1 MDKVPRGRAV
11 LARGLQVLT
20 CGLLLLTLLLVGCG
34 TPVPL
39 IPTPVP
45 ELLPA
50 VESPLRLVCPESLLP
65 ALQAAA
71 AAYRREGGTVEVS
84 VFPRADALA
93 LRSIRQKDA
102 DIAVLTWIPEPLPEG
117 AWMRPVARDGL
128 AIVVN
133 PQNGLHGVTMAQLRD
148 LYRGRLEDWE
158 SWGGLPG
165 PPQLVSREVSSGVS
179 GYFQAWVMRDAR
191 VSLNALEAPS
201 SEAMLAFVA
210 EDSLAVGYVSS
221 AWVDGRVRALAVDGV
236 PPVGEAVAAGLYP
249 LTRTHVVVTMA
260 EPEGAQRDFV
270 QWLLGE
276 GGQRVLRAHGFLKG
290 E

>member
-1 MDKVPRGRAV
+1 MNRDRIGRRV
-11 LARGLQVLT
+11 LAG
-20 CGLLLLTLLLVGCG
+20 GLLLLALLTGGCG

-45 ELLPA
+45 DLLPA
-50 VESPLRLVCPESLLP
+50 VGTPLRVVCPESLLP

-93 LRSIRQKDA
+93 LRSVRQGDA

-165 PPQLVSREVSSGVS
+165 SPQLVSREAASGVS

-201 SEAMLAFVA
+201 SEAMLTFVA

-221 AWVDGRVRALAVDGV
+221 AWVDARVRALAVDGV
-236 PPVGEAVAAGLYP
+236 PPVAEAVAAGLYP

-260 EPEGAQRDFV
+260 EPEGVQREFV

-276 GGQRVLRAHGFLKG
+276 GGQRVLQAHGFLQG